1 MVVLVEPEKPPYL
14 LELEETPEETPPP
27 PYKFEEDHTIQPY
40 IDLRPRRNIFKR
52 FSLLHCG
59 IALVFSLLVVS
70 YNAFDHFGTPTKR
83 GGRGHHGHRHIGKK
97 HHPCGEKRIEKLFL
111 SVSNVYGAEYHLSR
125 R

>member
-14 LELEETPEETPPP
+14 LEDIPEEAPPP

-40 IDLRPRRNIFKR
+40 VDLRPRRNIFKR

-70 YNAFDHFGTPTKR
+70 YNAFDHFGAPPER
-83 GGRGHHGHRHIGKK
+83 IHGGGGRDHRHGHHHAGKK
-97 HHPCGEKRIEKLFL
+97 HHSCRQNKIEKLFL
-111 SVSNVYGAEYHLSR
+111 
-125 R
+125 

>member
-27 PYKFEEDHTIQPY
+27 PYKFEDHTIQPY

-70 YNAFDHFGTPTKR
+70 YNAFDHFGTLTKK